1 VTSFSGGPDAAKPA
15 GADDGVDFVQPEGG
29 AMDNIVV
36 GYDGS
41 EGAHRALLRA
51 AELARNGTAVTVVSA
66 VPLDVT
72 SLGPQPPEP
81 SELVEHA
88 RQLDEALQLLKGS
101 SIKARGVE
109 AEGNP
114 ADVILEEA
122 RKVDADLVVVGT
134 AGKNAVERFV
144 LGSVSDK
151 VVHRA
156 PCDVLVVR

>member
-1 VTSFSGGPDAAKPA
+1 MHK
-15 GADDGVDFVQPEGG
+15 
-29 AMDNIVV
+29 IVV

-41 EGAHRALLRA
+41 QSAHRALRRA
-51 AELARNGTAVTVVSA
+51 AGLGPNGITVTVVSA

-72 SLGPQPPEP
+72 SLGPEPAEP
-81 SELVEHA
+81 SELAERA
-88 RQLDEALQLLKGS
+88 RQLEEALRFLNERG
-101 SIKARGVE
+101 IKAGGVE
-109 AEGNP
+109 SEGNP

-122 RKVDADLVVVGT
+122 KRVGADLVVVGT
-134 AGKNAVERFV
+134 GGKNAVERFV